1 MSRLKIKDLLV
12 QCEHIGTYLLTAYT
26 VDTQSIHGS
35 THLILQVLTIQL
47 RDFHCATSLS
57 STATVTAAFL

>member
-47 RDFHCATSLS
+47 
-57 STATVTAAFL
+57 